1 MVFQS
6 QPRLDAPFGE
16 EMRQGEYKTTFYIIS
31 FLLHFTFAT

>member
-16 EMRQGEYKTTFYIIS
+16 EMRQGEYKTTFFTYTLYICN
-31 FLLHFTFAT
+31 LRR